1 VGRYV
6 LGWRL
11 STLLDVSF
19 CIEALEEVLSKE
31 RPEVFE
37 EAMQCAGESPLALI
51 AKQRDNNKVFN
62 PGQDFIP

>member
-37 EAMQCAGESPLALI
+37 ERCSVREKA
-51 AKQRDNNKVFN
+51 RWR
-62 PGQDFIP
+62 